1 MTGPRSWRLVRA
13 RRDAVP
19 ASVRRF
25 NQRAQERRWR
35 AARPWLV
42 GAAGLGLAGLLGWLV
57 YGTPLLGVRHVTV
70 HGTGVLSPEEVR
82 AAAGIRDGMP
92 LASLDLSAV
101 RHRVAALPPVR
112 VATVERDWPST
123 IVIAVTERVG
133 IAAVRRADH
142 RFDLVD
148 DSGVAFHTVPADP
161 GLPALQLPAP
171 APGDPT
177 TKAALQVLGALT
189 PELRAQLV
197 TLVAD
202 SPARIRLDLHGDRK
216 VIWGDATE
224 NGDKA
229 LAATRLLSY
238 PGSVI
243 DVSSPQFVTI
253 R

>member
-1 MTGPRSWRLVRA
+1 V
-13 RRDAVP
+13 
-19 ASVRRF
+19 
-25 NQRAQERRWR
+25 
-35 AARPWLV
+35 
-42 GAAGLGLAGLLGWLV
+42 
-57 YGTPLLGVRHVTV
+57 LGVRHV
-70 HGTGVLSPEEVR
+70 EVR
-82 AAAGIRDGMP
+82 GAVILTPDEVRQAAAVPDGTP
-92 LASLDLSAV
+92 LASLDLAAV
-101 RHRVAALPPVR
+101 RRRVAGLPPVR
-112 VATVERDWPST
+112 AATVMRDWPAT

-142 RFDLVD
+142 HFDVVD
-148 DSGVAFHTVPADP
+148 DSGVAFRTVQADP
-161 GLPALQLPAP
+161 GLPILQLPAP

-202 SPARIRLDLHGDRK
+202 SPARIRLELRGDRR

-238 PGSVI
+238 PGTVI